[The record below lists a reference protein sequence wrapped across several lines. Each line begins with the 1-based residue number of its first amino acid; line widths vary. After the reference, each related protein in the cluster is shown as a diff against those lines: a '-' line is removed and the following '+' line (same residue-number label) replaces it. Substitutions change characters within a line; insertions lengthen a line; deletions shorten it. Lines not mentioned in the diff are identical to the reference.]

1 MQADCQSH
9 KNDSSRAKTQIR
21 GSQIE
26 QDCLSNEFYKQTRQM
41 QDYPTETPIFLH
53 MKFNSIMT
61 KSYSEKST
69 LKHPVWG
76 TKKNQRSP
84 PPAIYSEEK
93 KSS

>member
-1 MQADCQSH
+1 
-9 KNDSSRAKTQIR
+9 
-21 GSQIE
+21 
-26 QDCLSNEFYKQTRQM
+26 M

-69 LKHPVWG
+69 LKYPVWG
-76 TKKNQRSP
+76 TKKNQCSP